1 MKEKNYYY
9 YDTKGNP
16 VIEVYLIDDGVNV
29 GRGVSI
35 RSEKDE
41 VDKKHTLARNRALR
55 AIKKRKLNNNKIKDW
70 RAIKTLIKY
79 NAPFIYHS
87 ELNPCLG
94 FYERKLLFGKKLFEY
109 EDRSI
114 IKVCVDPHTVLC
126 TPFDPNIYTNTK
138 NIG

>member
-1 MKEKNYYY
+1 M
-9 YDTKGNP
+9 
-16 VIEVYLIDDGVNV
+16 
-29 GRGVSI
+29 
-35 RSEKDE
+35 
-41 VDKKHTLARNRALR
+41 DKKHTLARNRALR

-109 EDRSI
+109 ERRIQRYTYLRNYLTDDT
-114 IKVCVDPHTVLC
+114 IKVC